1 MLIANI
7 SQFIAAIAFIAL
19 MAINN
24 IAINSTYGIYSSYG
38 NFSTYSYYS
47 AYNTYSIYPGFNY
60 FNFGYKNCC
69 IGLEIAMNFPSRSRD
84 VQYIA
89 LSGIKFPAF
98 HLATGLPSAATCSFL
113 P

>member
-24 IAINSTYGIYSSYG
+24 IAIYSTYGIYSSYG

-47 AYNTYSIYPGFNY
+47 TYSIYPGIIDQYPRLYVRSNIFR
-60 FNFGYKNCC
+60 FS
-69 IGLEIAMNFPSRSRD
+69 PSNSKTN
-84 VQYIA
+84 
-89 LSGIKFPAF
+89 L
-98 HLATGLPSAATCSFL
+98 
-113 P
+113 